1 MAGERDLAEA
11 VKALAGMDDLQYE
24 SSLCIVS
31 DVNTTTNTCTCTPVN
46 GNAPYYDV
54 SLSCDLKKGFL
65 LIPTNGSQVICTET
79 SDTTA
84 YISMVSD
91 VTQVYI
97 AGDVNGGLI
106 KVVDLVTKLNNIEN
120 LLNGF
125 ISLYNTH
132 IHVGVDSVTFAPV
145 TISPT
150 VAQQTTVLTPT
161 VRANIE
167 STVVKHGNG

>member
-11 VKALAGMDDLQYE
+11 VKALVGMDDLQYE

-79 SDTTA
+79 SETTA

-97 AGDVNGGLI
+97 AGDANGGLI
-106 KVVDLVTKLNNIEN
+106 KIDNLKSQYDANIAAIKTAVSTALGIVDTQLIALGQAGGSVASFNGLASNILNLNKTPLEN
-120 LLNGF
+120 LK
-125 ISLYNTH
+125 
-132 IHVGVDSVTFAPV
+132 
-145 TISPT
+145 
-150 VAQQTTVLTPT
+150 VL
-161 VRANIE
+161 
-167 STVVKHGNG
+167 HGNG